1 MSWTLWVYYRDRAGP
16 GDEPGEKVLE
26 RLLKKRAE
34 GHGMQLSNRLHDI
47 DVGYKSEVAA
57 KRAGQMLLRFKA
69 KLAAVGI
76 KINKVEVTED

>member
-1 MSWTLWVYYRDRAGP
+1 MSWTLWVYYHDRAGR

-26 RLLKKRAE
+26 RLLKKHAS
-34 GHGMQLSNRLHDI
+34 GHGMRLSDHMEDI
-47 DVGYKSEVAA
+47 DVGYKSVVAA

-76 KINKVEVTED
+76 KIKKVEVTED